1 MKRFLMTAPHT
12 PPHPLSL
19 RLLLGLSGLFLCLP
33 AAATITARM
42 QTCYAQAQTQY
53 DINTC
58 SQDAA
63 RNTRNELQAL
73 FQAVL
78 AKYRDDPHQQARLRA
93 AQRAWT
99 RYRDAEFAAVYP
111 HAGEANYATA
121 YAATC
126 TARLN
131 LALMRAR
138 IARLRLWLR
147 GGIEGD
153 LCAGALRAGGPR
165 HPVRCPHRRRA
176 PAQAP
181 SQSRGLRKTS

>member
-1 MKRFLMTAPHT
+1 MTAPHT
-12 PPHPLSL
+12 TPCSFSL
-19 RLLLGLSGLFLCLP
+19 RLLLCLSGLLFLP
-33 AAATITARM
+33 AAAATTARM
-42 QTCYAQAQTQY
+42 QACYARSQTQY

-58 SQDAA
+58 SQDSA
-63 RNTRNELQAL
+63 RSTRSKLQAL

-111 HAGEANYATA
+111 HAGETDYATTA
-121 YAATC
+121 YAPTC

-153 LCAGALRAGGPR
+153 LCAGAIRAGGPR
-165 HPVRCPHRRRA
+165 QPAPPHSPR
-176 PAQAP
+176 
-181 SQSRGLRKTS
+181 